1 MHGAGSLRTLPVV
14 AADQPGFEAY
24 IARGVASRRAWL
36 QLDQG
41 QLAERLGWARQTV
54 SDLERGRRRV
64 MVADLPQLCRALECD
79 LAELARGASR
89 EDLDALGL
97 S

>member
-1 MHGAGSLRTLPVV
+1 MPDV
-14 AADQPGFEAY
+14 ADERPGFEAY
-24 IARGVASRRAWL
+24 IARGVAARRTWL

-64 MVADLPQLCRALECD
+64 MAADLPPLCRALECD
-79 LAELARGASR
+79 LAELARGADAA
-89 EDLDALGL
+89 DLGALGL
-97 S
+97 D